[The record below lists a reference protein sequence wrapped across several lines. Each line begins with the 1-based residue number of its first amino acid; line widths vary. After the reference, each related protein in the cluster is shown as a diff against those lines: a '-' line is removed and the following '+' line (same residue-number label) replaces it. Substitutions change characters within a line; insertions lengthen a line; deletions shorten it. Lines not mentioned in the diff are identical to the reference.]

1 MKACW
6 SIYLETVWSIFR
18 ILQEAGSKKQQMASL
33 LALGQ
38 FYLMREAGVNRRR
51 GADPIFFKHPFWS
64 IKWDFATYC
73 RPQLQNYIVL
83 PLRSLT
89 HHFFDAISWIILHI
103 LMLYFDDIG
112 TYSRI
117 STPISNHFPTKTLTG
132 CSALLVHGRGC
143 HGASPGA
150 ELDTT
155 QQTQQ
160 RWLKHWDPGC
170 HSATNSHMQELDDT
184 ASWEAPFGKTFV
196 MMLEHRVEPLEKHWK
211 HYDWI
216 LGCGLKT

>member
-1 MKACW
+1 MRFRYLLPTSVAKLYSLAV
-6 SIYLETVWSIFR
+6 SQFNTPFFLMRYLESFCIFWC
-18 ILQEAGSKKQQMASL
+18 
-33 LALGQ
+33 
-38 FYLMREAGVNRRR
+38 Y
-51 GADPIFFKHPFWS
+51 
-64 IKWDFATYC
+64 
-73 RPQLQNYIVL
+73 
-83 PLRSLT
+83 
-89 HHFFDAISWIILHI
+89 I
-103 LMLYFDDIG
+103 LMILAPIVEFQP
-112 TYSRI
+112 
-117 STPISNHFPTKTLTG
+117 PISNHFPTKTLTG

-150 ELDTT
+150 EFDTT

-216 LGCGLKT
+216 FGCGLKT